1 MIVLPRSEVVRTRT
15 IAILALVLGVVALM
29 LALGIGSGVLDPTPV
44 RIGIGI
50 LAAGAIVLSL
60 IHIFSSRGPGKI
72 VLFHQGDWTILAT
85 NQLHQAN
92 RLRFFRDVLGE
103 HSFAFGD
110 EDRERWSALTRE
122 GFHPVFNV
130 RGLRKTYLLT
140 LCWMTFDQVYVMD
153 HLGRWD
159 YFDCR
164 NTSEPTYSSRGVSP
178 FRDDSVV
185 PRQEPKE
192 KKQNQPA

>member
-1 MIVLPRSEVVRTRT
+1 MVVLTRSEIVRTRT
-15 IAILALVLGVVALM
+15 IAVLALILGVVGLM
-29 LALGIGSGVLDPTPV
+29 LTFGAGFGLPGPAPV
-44 RIGIGI
+44 RIAIGI

-60 IHIFSSRGPGKI
+60 IHILSLRGPGKI
-72 VLFHQGDWTILAT
+72 VLFHQGEQTVLAT
-85 NQLHQAN
+85 NQLHPAN
-92 RLRFFRDVLGE
+92 RLRFFRDVLSE
-103 HSFAFGD
+103 HSFAFSD

-140 LCWMTFDQVYVMD
+140 LCWMTFDQVYVLD

-185 PRQEPKE
+185 PRREE
-192 KKQNQPA
+192 KQNQPA

>member
-1 MIVLPRSEVVRTRT
+1 MVVLPRSEVVRTRT

-29 LALGIGSGVLDPTPV
+29 VALGVGSGVLGPTPV
-44 RIGIGI
+44 RIGIGL
-50 LAAGAIVLSL
+50 LAAGAIVLGLVHLFSL
-60 IHIFSSRGPGKI
+60 RGPGKI
-72 VLFHQGDWTILAT
+72 VLFHQGEWTVLAT

-103 HSFAFGD
+103 HSFAFSD

-140 LCWMTFDQVYVMD
+140 LCWMTFDQVYVLD

-185 PRQEPKE
+185 PRPE
-192 KKQNQPA
+192 KQPA